1 MTDWGLGSYERT
13 AMQLAPAA
21 GAAVEAAE
29 ILPGD
34 RVLDVG
40 CGTGNAAL
48 LAAMHGARVTGLDPA
63 VRLLEVARGRA
74 ASAGIEADW
83 VRGDALDLP
92 FVDGTFDATLS
103 VFGVIFA
110 APPEQAVAELVRVTA
125 PEGRIVLTTWVG
137 DGALANATGLV
148 RSAIAAAMQDGA
160 TTEAAATAAAATGE
174 GATGGGD
181 ADGGAGGDAAPAS
194 APARTLDWG
203 DEEDLRA
210 LFAPH
215 GVVPE
220 ADRFPHAFTAE
231 SATALADEWLALH
244 PLWLSARPILGEEAY
259 AALRAPLIEALEAGN
274 EDPQAFRVTSTAL
287 LVRADLA

>member
-1 MTDWGLGSYERT
+1 MIDWGLGSYERT
-13 AMQLAPAA
+13 ATQLAPAA

-48 LAAMHGARVTGLDPA
+48 LAAMHGARATGLDPA

-74 ASAGIEADW
+74 ASAGIDADW

-92 FVDGTFDATLS
+92 FVDDTFDATLS

-110 APPEQAVAELVRVTA
+110 APPQEAVAELVRVTV
-125 PEGRIVLTTWVG
+125 PEGRIVLTTWTG
-137 DGALANATGLV
+137 DGALANATGVL
-148 RSAIAAAMQDGA
+148 RSAL
-160 TTEAAATAAAATGE
+160 AAAT
-174 GATGGGD
+174 D
-181 ADGGAGGDAAPAS
+181 ADAAGPDA
-194 APARTLDWG
+194 LDWG
-203 DEEDLRA
+203 DQEDLRA

-215 GVVPE
+215 GIVPE
-220 ADRFPHAFTAE
+220 ADPFPHAFTAE

-244 PLWLSARPILGEEAY
+244 PLWLSARPVLGDEGY
-259 AALRAPLIEALEAGN
+259 AALREPLIDALEAGN

>member
-1 MTDWGLGSYERT
+1 MIDWGLGSYERT
-13 AMQLAPAA
+13 ATQLAPAA

-48 LAAMHGARVTGLDPA
+48 LAAMHGARATGLDPA

-74 ASAGIEADW
+74 ASAGIDADW

-92 FVDGTFDATLS
+92 FVDDTFDATLS

-110 APPEQAVAELVRVTA
+110 APPERAVAELVRVTA

-137 DGALANATGLV
+137 DGALANATGLL
-148 RSAIAAAMQDGA
+148 RSAL
-160 TTEAAATAAAATGE
+160 AAAT
-174 GATGGGD
+174 D
-181 ADGGAGGDAAPAS
+181 ADAAGPGA
-194 APARTLDWG
+194 LDWG
-203 DEEDLRA
+203 DQEDLRA

-220 ADRFPHAFTAE
+220 ADPFPHAFTAE

-244 PLWLSARPILGEEAY
+244 PLWLSARPVLGDEGY
-259 AALRAPLIEALEAGN
+259 AALREPLIDALEAGN
-274 EDPQAFRVTSTAL
+274 EDPEAFRVTSTAL

>member
-1 MTDWGLGSYERT
+1 MIDWGLGSYERT

-48 LAAMHGARVTGLDPA
+48 LAAMHGARATGLDPA

-74 ASAGIEADW
+74 ASAGIDADW

-92 FVDGTFDATLS
+92 FVDDTFDATLS

-125 PEGRIVLTTWVG
+125 PQGRIVLTTWVG
-137 DGALANATGLV
+137 DGALANARGLLDT
-148 RSAIAAAMQDGA
+148 AIAAATDDAAAGDDGA
-160 TTEAAATAAAATGE
+160 V
-174 GATGGGD
+174 
-181 ADGGAGGDAAPAS
+181 ADRA
-194 APARTLDWG
+194 LDWG
-203 DEEDLRA
+203 DQEDLRA

-220 ADRFPHAFTAE
+220 ADPFPHAFTAD

-244 PLWLSARPILGEEAY
+244 PLWVSARPILGDEAY
-259 AALRAPLIEALEAGN
+259 AALREPLIDALEAGN

>member
-1 MTDWGLGSYERT
+1 MIDWGLGSYERT

-21 GAAVEAAE
+21 GAAVEAADL
-29 ILPGD
+29 LPGD

-48 LAAMHGARVTGLDPA
+48 LAAMGGARITGLDPA
-63 VRLLEVARGRA
+63 ARLLEVARGRA
-74 ASAGIEADW
+74 ASAGIEGEW
-83 VRGDALDLP
+83 VRGDALALP
-92 FVDGTFDATLS
+92 FEDDAFDATLS

-110 APPEQAVAELVRVTA
+110 APPQDAVAELVRVTA
-125 PEGRIVLTTWVG
+125 PDGRIVLTTWTG
-137 DGALANATGLV
+137 DGALATATGVL
-148 RSAIAAAMQDGA
+148 RSAL
-160 TTEAAATAAAATGE
+160 AAATG
-174 GATGGGD
+174 
-181 ADGGAGGDAAPAS
+181 ADGPTSPAA
-194 APARTLDWG
+194 LDWG
-203 DEEDLRA
+203 DPEDLRA

-220 ADRFPHAFTAE
+220 ADPFPHAFTAD

-244 PLWLSARPILGEEAY
+244 PLWLSARPVLGDEGY
-259 AALRAPLIEALEAGN
+259 AALREPLIDALEAGN

>member
-1 MTDWGLGSYERT
+1 MIDWGLGSYERT

-48 LAAMHGARVTGLDPA
+48 LAAMHGGRATGLDPA

-74 ASAGIEADW
+74 ASAGIDAEW

-148 RSAIAAAMQDGA
+148 RSAIAAATDD
-160 TTEAAATAAAATGE
+160 
-174 GATGGGD
+174 D
-181 ADGGAGGDAAPAS
+181 APGPTAAPA
-194 APARTLDWG
+194 LDWG
-203 DEEDLRA
+203 DQEDLRA

-220 ADRFPHAFTAE
+220 ADPFPHAFTAE

-244 PLWLSARPILGEEAY
+244 PLWVSARAIVGEEAY
-259 AALRAPLIEALEAGN
+259 AALREPLIAALEAGN

-287 LVRADLA
+287 LVRADLP

>member
-1 MTDWGLGSYERT
+1 MIDWGLGSYERT

-21 GAAVEAAE
+21 GAAVDAAE

-110 APPEQAVAELVRVTA
+110 APAEQAVAELVRVTA

-148 RSAIAAAMQDGA
+148 RSAIAAATADGPTDGGPA
-160 TTEAAATAAAATGE
+160 SDGPAVDSPA
-174 GATGGGD
+174 GGGA
-181 ADGGAGGDAAPAS
+181 ADGSATDSPAPAS

-203 DEEDLRA
+203 EEEDLRA

-231 SATALADEWLALH
+231 SAMALADEWLALH
-244 PLWLSARPILGEEAY
+244 PLWVSARPILGEDAY
-259 AALRAPLIEALEAGN
+259 AALREPLIEALEAGN
-274 EDPQAFRVTSTAL
+274 EDPGAFRVTSTAL

>member
-1 MTDWGLGSYERT
+1 
-13 AMQLAPAA
+13 
-21 GAAVEAAE
+21 
-29 ILPGD
+29 
-34 RVLDVG
+34 
-40 CGTGNAAL
+40 
-48 LAAMHGARVTGLDPA
+48 
-63 VRLLEVARGRA
+63 
-74 ASAGIEADW
+74 

-92 FVDGTFDATLS
+92 FVDDTFDATLS

-110 APPEQAVAELVRVTA
+110 APPERAVAELVRVTA

-148 RSAIAAAMQDGA
+148 RSAIASATKDGA
-160 TTEAAATAAAATGE
+160 P
-174 GATGGGD
+174 GAGS
-181 ADGGAGGDAAPAS
+181 ADGGPTDDAATDAGTV
-194 APARTLDWG
+194 APAPDRTLDWG

-244 PLWLSARPILGEEAY
+244 PLWVSARPILGEGAY
-259 AALRAPLIEALEAGN
+259 AALREPLIDALEAGN